1 MLKKLLILGV
11 LSVILSGCMGCV
23 VITIKENHTHI
34 HHNQGYTDSVSTNT
48 GSDAKDSLN
57 GNTPSAT
64 LQLPV
69 VP

>member
-1 MLKKLLILGV
+1 MSKRLLILGA
-11 LSVILSGCMGCV
+11 LSVILNGCV
-23 VITIKENHTHI
+23 VITIKENHVHI
-34 HHNQGYTDSVSTNT
+34 HDNEGYTDSSVTAS

>member
-1 MLKKLLILGV
+1 MLKKLLILGA
-11 LSVILSGCMGCV
+11 LSVLLNGCI

-34 HHNQGYTDSVSTNT
+34 HDNEGYTDSTSTNT

>member
-1 MLKKLLILGV
+1 MLKRLLILGV
-11 LSVILSGCMGCV
+11 LSVLLSGCV

-34 HHNQGYTDSVSTNT
+34 HDNQGHTDSTATNT

-64 LQLPV
+64 LKLPV